1 MKHLANIQGYV
12 FKVEDTEKM
21 KRVTVLSNNMLFTV
35 YIEKNVK
42 IKEKKLVDLIG
53 DLRVT
58 YNKEKMR
65 EYTAIFVNKNKPGH
79 HIKHLKSKH
88 GDPLTPVESSKE
100 GRA

>member
-42 IKEKKLVDLIG
+42 IKEKKIYEIRKLINRF
-53 DLRVT
+53 DLR
-58 YNKEKMR
+58 
-65 EYTAIFVNKNKPGH
+65 
-79 HIKHLKSKH
+79 
-88 GDPLTPVESSKE
+88 
-100 GRA
+100 